1 MNVPVSGPA
10 SPSPTPQVWTELT
23 VEHQR
28 RAIQLIAQL
37 AVKLAL
43 TVATSPLTEIGH
55 DQPNAD

>member
-10 SPSPTPQVWTELT
+10 SPSPAPQVWTELT
-23 VEHQR
+23 VERQR

-43 TVATSPLTEIGH
+43 TLATPPCGDRS
-55 DQPNAD
+55 

>member
-10 SPSPTPQVWTELT
+10 SPSPTPQVWTQLT
-23 VEHQR
+23 VEHQH

-43 TVATSPLTEIGH
+43 TL
-55 DQPNAD
+55 ADVPPCGDRS